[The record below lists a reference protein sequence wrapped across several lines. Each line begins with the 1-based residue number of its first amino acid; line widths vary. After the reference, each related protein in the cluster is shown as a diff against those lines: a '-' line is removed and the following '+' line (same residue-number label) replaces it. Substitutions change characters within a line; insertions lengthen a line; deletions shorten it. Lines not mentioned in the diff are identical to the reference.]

1 MAEGVGLIIF
11 LAVLIIVI
19 FIIILIFVLFVFKLN
34 GTSSSSSSAVTC
46 GTLPQPANLQ
56 AISYNVSNIKAT
68 WSAVPGTSKYRL
80 YVGTVPEFSP
90 ANAISSTLT
99 VETTAVVS
107 GLVLGQTYYLLVQAV
122 NACNQG
128 GALSQQVS
136 VNLGFPTQFQI
147 VSRAQPS
154 LSMKINNTFN
164 AVDLEPLC
172 SGTPGDD
179 LCIWSY
185 VESSSEIVSTGT
197 PLDCMKSIPP
207 TVSNNLVFG
216 TCTDNTYV
224 NYVYNRAW
232 TYDNI
237 TGAICHAT
245 TGGNTPCIK
254 SNGPLISGQPLILAQ
269 YDGSSEMQ
277 WDIVQA

>member
-107 GLVLGQTYYLLVQAV
+107 GLVLGQTYYL
-122 NACNQG
+122 
-128 GALSQQVS
+128 
-136 VNLGFPTQFQI
+136 PTQFQI